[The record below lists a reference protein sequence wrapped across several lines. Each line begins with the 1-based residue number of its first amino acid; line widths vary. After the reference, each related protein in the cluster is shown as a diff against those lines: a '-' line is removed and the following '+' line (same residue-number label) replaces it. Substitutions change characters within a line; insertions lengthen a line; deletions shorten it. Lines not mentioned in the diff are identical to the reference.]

1 MAGLTD
7 RSLKDSYKN
16 ILIIGDSAWNGVTG
30 TLTQIKDGAG
40 VSLPI
45 KAASN
50 KLRMDNG
57 IPIEFGNVYAFVK
70 NDGNKLALGGDKVTT
85 VAVSATTIRA
95 TTASLASASLT
106 GNIKAATASFTGA
119 VKAATVS
126 AKTIKTT
133 GTVNAVTISATTI
146 KGSIAPGSGKSISL
160 TGGGKLALADGY
172 DIHNDGDY
180 IALTTDDEI
189 NHVFR
194 QTAMIPLKS
203 GMSIGTT
210 ASRYGNLF
218 SASAKFKNM
227 YASFIDVL
235 GNTGR
240 VNVSSVSTKK
250 AKANSIS
257 VASNIHMK
265 DSASIWLRTDKTVK
279 LKAQSG
285 VMDLLVGAGGMHI
298 AATGIYPEAKDS
310 TFLGTDANTWQQ
322 GYIDNVITKQVL
334 SASKLTL
341 WAASGVY
348 AASAIPLSSAAV
360 KAGQIYYQA
369 ITGALKIKL

>member
-1 MAGLTD
+1 MAGLTA

-30 TLTQIKDGAG
+30 TLTQIKDGNGA
-40 VSLPI
+40 SLPI
-45 KAASN
+45 QAASN

-70 NDGNKLALGGDKVTT
+70 NDGNKLALGGDKVVAT
-85 VAVSATTIRA
+85 AVSANTIKANSISVTSVSA
-95 TTASLASASLT
+95 TA
-106 GNIKAATASFTGA
+106 GIKAATASFTGT
-119 VKAATVS
+119 VKASTLSAT
-126 AKTIKTT
+126 TIKTT
-133 GTVNAVTISATTI
+133 GTVVAGTLSATTI

-265 DSASIWLRTDKTVK
+265 DGASIWLRTDKSA
-279 LKAQSG
+279 LIKARSG
-285 VMDLLVGAGGMHI
+285 VIDVFVGVGGMHI
-298 AATGIYPEAKDS
+298 EATGVYPESKDN
-310 TFLGTDANTWQQ
+310 TFLGTESNTWKQ
-322 GYIDNVITKQVL
+322 GYVDKIVTANL
-334 SASKLTL
+334 SAVGKLTIS
-341 WAASGVY
+341 AVSGIY
-348 AASAIPLSSAAV
+348 AAQAIPVSSGDV
-360 KAGQIYYQA
+360 KAGQIYYVSSTK
-369 ITGALKIKL
+369 ILKIK